1 MSSSTSFA
9 LACNLTLN
17 RKGAIAFVSTKNSL
31 LDLFTLVSKKLPETL
46 EEFELVVQMISNCLN
61 TDPELFVKVLK
72 FHRLINNGNGIK
84 WIYSLCMIVLKEND
98 LVLYEQVL
106 SWSWQYPKDI
116 LNLQRITN
124 MWKPTASSGGE
135 SVITSLGSCIS
146 SNDLQRKWWTFRCQ
160 NITNGL
166 VHNHE
171 DDMFIVQFQSEIVLY
186 AKLILDVFVKLLTP
200 GSIEH
205 INPMLFKYLAYK
217 NCHWAV
223 ETDLIWSFAET
234 LIDGYGLPLL
244 IQSNEDLTSEL
255 GTNLRTILQTKSD
268 FQTENPKAPLLFTN
282 KKRRSIKKLFNES
295 VNLLDNLFKGIH
307 ADCRPFESVD
317 EEEGVSL
324 IADQIKRSATLAY
337 GRFEKTVKAY
347 STAIKGS
354 SESPTE
360 LTLVKSRLQKGYIKY
375 LEMLKTGKAKIK
387 TTGLDVTDDVF
398 NFFVSR
404 SDFDQSLESK
414 LVDLAKKLRSSLLE
428 SAGTHLFSVLAE
440 KFELVLDISGSMEG
454 IPLQTG
460 LLYMLLIAK
469 VFEIKRLYYFETV
482 LHVVDLTPEDLS
494 DSMCSLVRKIYKT
507 VTGSTNL
514 QVVFDRFREDNLQNK
529 NVIILT
535 DGDCDPSHGSNPFHN
550 APTSSHSNKFIVV
563 NLNQSKMCFPYLNMD
578 PDVCYVTGN
587 NPKTL
592 NGFIK
597 ALVIS
602 MVESRPI
609 TPELVLKCSLDLEE
623 LENSFKFGSYSKVFE
638 SEEISKLFE
647 TYQKNLPPKKKIDRP
662 DRDVDEDLD
671 KGDKHYEDYE
681 HYDGY
686 VSDQD
691 D

>member
-9 LACNLTLN
+9 LASNLKLN
-17 RKGAIAFVSTKNSL
+17 PKGAIAFKSTTNPL
-31 LDLFTLVSKKLPETL
+31 LDLFTVGSKKLPETL
-46 EEFELVVQMISNCLN
+46 EEFGSVVQMVSNCLN
-61 TDPELFVKVLK
+61 TDTELFVKLLL
-72 FHRLINNGNGIK
+72 FHRLIIKGNGIK
-84 WIYSLCMIVLKEND
+84 WIYYLCMIVLKEND

-116 LNLQRITN
+116 LTLHRHTN
-124 MWKPTASSGGE
+124 MYKPRASSGDE
-135 SVITSLGSCIS
+135 SVVRTLGDPTSQ
-146 SNDLQRKWWTFRCQ
+146 NDLQRKLNAFRCQ
-160 NITNGL
+160 NRYNQL
-166 VHNHE
+166 VQKDK
-171 DDMFIVQFQSEIVLY
+171 DDLYNVQLQSEIVLY

-200 GSIEH
+200 GSEENV
-205 INPMLFKYLAYK
+205 NPMLLKYLAYE

-223 ETDLIWSFAET
+223 ETDLIWSFLET
-234 LIDGYGLPLL
+234 LVEGSELPLL
-244 IQSNEDLTSEL
+244 IQSSEDLTTEFGSK
-255 GTNLRTILQTKSD
+255 LRSILQTKSD
-268 FQTENPKAPLLFTN
+268 FQNEEPMPLFNN
-282 KKRRSIKKLFNES
+282 KKRRKIKRHFNES

-307 ADCRPFESVD
+307 QDGRPFESVD

-337 GRFEKTVKAY
+337 HRFEKTVKSYFRAD
-347 STAIKGS
+347 KES
-354 SESPTE
+354 SKPVPE
-360 LTLVKSRLQKGYIKY
+360 LTLVKDRILKGYFKY

-387 TTGLDVTDDVF
+387 TTGLDVTEEVF
-398 NFFVSR
+398 NFFVSS
-404 SDFDQSLESK
+404 SDFNPSLECK
-414 LVDLAKKLRSSLLE
+414 LVDLAEKLTSSLLE
-428 SAGTHLFSVLAE
+428 SAGTHLFSVLAD
-440 KFELVLDISGSMEG
+440 KFELVLDISGSMGG

-469 VFEIKRLYYFETV
+469 VFEIKRLYYFESD

-494 DSMCSLVRKIYKT
+494 GSMCSLVRKIYKT

-514 QVVFDRFREDNLQNK
+514 QVVFDRFREDNLCNK

-535 DGDCDPSHGSNPFHN
+535 DGDCDPSRGSNPFHN

-602 MVESRPI
+602 MLESRPI

-623 LENSFKFGSYSKVFE
+623 LENSFEYGSYSKVFE

-647 TYQKNLPPKKKIDRP
+647 TFQKNLPPKKKINRP
-662 DRDVDEDLD
+662 DRAVDEGLD
-671 KGDKHYEDYE
+671 ECDEDYDD
-681 HYDGY
+681 YG
-686 VSDQD
+686 SDQGD
-691 D
+691 NF